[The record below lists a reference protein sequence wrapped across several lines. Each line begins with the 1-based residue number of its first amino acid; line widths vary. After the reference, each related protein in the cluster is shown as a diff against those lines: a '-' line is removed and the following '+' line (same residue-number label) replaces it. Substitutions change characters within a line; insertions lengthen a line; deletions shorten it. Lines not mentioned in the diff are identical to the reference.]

1 MAIGVSNAN
10 GRLSESKLGQS
21 DSNGSPE
28 SSQASQANAQ
38 WQRIADAVRLV
49 WKQRTQVIVITAVVT
64 CAAVA
69 YSLMAT
75 PRFESTTRLLP
86 APPSTLLDGRSPMM
100 PRDMSALAG
109 LVGLPSGSH
118 ADNERFVAL
127 LKSRTVAD
135 KIIDR
140 FHLMQ
145 RYHARHR
152 FEARIIL
159 AQRTVI
165 QQDRK
170 AGVITL
176 TFSDR
181 SPEFAA
187 QVAQAYVE
195 GLEDVNA
202 EMNTSGAHLERQ
214 FLEGRVKEV
223 DQQLREAISQLSEFA
238 TVSGMLDPQSQ
249 PKSTVDEA
257 LKIEAQVIAL
267 RAELSGEEQIYT
279 PEMLKG
285 PKARLAE
292 LERHLTLLQGSRG
305 DGSLP
310 SLRSLPKLAATF
322 TTYGRRVKL
331 LEAVQL
337 YLTQKLEMAKTDEVK
352 QLPVFRVME
361 PAEVPEMRVW
371 PRRTVIVLASTAMG
385 LVAGILFVLGLAKW
399 KEMNPGHPMKAL
411 VFDFT
416 PAWIWRRP
424 SA

>member
-10 GRLSESKLGQS
+10 GRVGESKLGQG
-21 DSNGSPE
+21 DSNGSLGSAQLNP
-28 SSQASQANAQ
+28 ANTQ
-38 WQRIADAVRLV
+38 WQRFADAVRLV
-49 WKQRTQVIVITAVVT
+49 WKKRAQVIVITALAT
-64 CAAVA
+64 CAAVT

-86 APPSTLLDGRSPMM
+86 APPSSLLDGRVPMM
-100 PRDMSALAG
+100 PHDISALAG

-135 KIIDR
+135 RIIDR

-170 AGVITL
+170 TGVITL
-176 TFSDR
+176 TFSDS

-195 GLEDVNA
+195 GLEKVNA
-202 EMNTSGAHLERQ
+202 EMNTSGAHLERE

-223 DQQLREAISQLSEFA
+223 DQQLREAISHLSDFS
-238 TVSGMLDPQSQ
+238 TTSGMLDPQSQ

-267 RAELSGEEQIYT
+267 RAQLSGEEQIYT
-279 PEMLKG
+279 PEMLKV

-292 LERHLTLLQGSRG
+292 LERHLALLQGSRG

-322 TTYGRRVKL
+322 TTYARRAKL

-361 PAEVPEMRVW
+361 TAEIPEMRVW
-371 PRRTVIVLASTAMG
+371 PRRTMIVLAAMAAG
-385 LVAGILFVLGLAKW
+385 LIAGILFVLGLAKW
-399 KEMNPGHPMKAL
+399 KEMDPIHPMKAL
-411 VFDFT
+411 IFDFT
-416 PAWIWRRP
+416 PAWIWKRQP
-424 SA
+424 P